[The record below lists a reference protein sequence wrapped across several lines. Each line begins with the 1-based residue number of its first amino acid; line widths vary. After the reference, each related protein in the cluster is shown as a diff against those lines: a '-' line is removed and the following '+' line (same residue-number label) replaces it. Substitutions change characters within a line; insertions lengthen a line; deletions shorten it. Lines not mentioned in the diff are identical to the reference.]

1 MDPTMEAARAHPSKI
16 SLPKYAL
23 LSSNLRS
30 KTAFENSDI
39 ESAYPGTPLL
49 VTNSTTNI
57 ERELHNKALKIY
69 ERLFPGIFYD
79 NEQEFNKRPIRELL
93 RQKTYDLLR
102 RFAFGLRRFTCK
114 SNLVNAMLDFSH
126 ITDD

>member
-16 SLPKYAL
+16 SFLKYAL

-39 ESAYPGTPLL
+39 ENDYPGTPLL

-79 NEQEFNKRPIRELL
+79 NEQEFNKRPMRELL

-102 RFAFGLRRFTCK
+102 GFAFGLRRLPA
-114 SNLVNAMLDFSH
+114 SQIL
-126 ITDD
+126 